1 MKFSKEHSGEKTTT
15 VIIPNDETAITTASL
30 SVSEKLGIIPEEKS
44 GATLRICFTDL
55 NGKQVNFEG
64 TQVFIETISVRLN
77 T

>member
-1 MKFSKEHSGEKTTT
+1 MKFFKEHPGKNPTT
-15 VIIPNDETAITTASL
+15 VIIPNDENTKAIASL

-55 NGKQVNFEG
+55 NGKQVDFEG
-64 TQVFIETISVRLN
+64 TQVSIEAISVRLN